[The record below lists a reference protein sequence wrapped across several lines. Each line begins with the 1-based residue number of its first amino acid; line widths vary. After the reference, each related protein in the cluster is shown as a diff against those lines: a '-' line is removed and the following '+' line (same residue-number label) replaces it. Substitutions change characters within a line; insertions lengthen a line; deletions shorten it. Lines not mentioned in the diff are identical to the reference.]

1 MAQYAHDKALFKRTI
16 ALVRQKPRYLLLALL
31 VLLGFLVALFCGTAA
46 ARGDR
51 DALIE
56 RSSDKAVSSPS
67 AVSKAPPSSEAPLES
82 AVLIVDVLGAVLNP
96 GVYELKEGAR
106 VDDAIQAAGG
116 LSEDAD
122 TSALNRA
129 SLLSDGMK
137 ITVPHQGEVAQDS
150 SSAAGSAQ
158 VSSGAPT
165 SKSLININTA
175 SSEELQSLSGV
186 GPSTAEA
193 IIADREENGLFA
205 SVEDLMRVSGIGE
218 KKFAK
223 IKDSICV

>member
-1 MAQYAHDKALFKRTI
+1 MAQHVHNKALLTRAF
-16 ALVRQKPRYLLLALL
+16 ALARQRPRYLLLALL
-31 VLLGFLVALFCGTAA
+31 VLLGFLIALFCGTAA

-56 RSSDKAVSSPS
+56 RSSDEAVPLPSAESKASPS
-67 AVSKAPPSSEAPLES
+67 PDSSSES
-82 AVLIVDVLGAVLNP
+82 AVLIVDVSGAVLNP
-96 GVYELKEGAR
+96 GVYELKEGSR

-122 TSALNRA
+122 TSVLNRA

-137 ITVPHQGEVAQDS
+137 ITVPRQGE
-150 SSAAGSAQ
+150 AAREGSPAVGDAQ
-158 VSSGAPT
+158 VSSD
-165 SKSLININTA
+165 A
-175 SSEELQSLSGV
+175 SSEELQTLKGV

-205 SVEDLMRVSGIGE
+205 TTEDLMRVSGIGD

-223 IKDSICV
+223 IKDAICV